1 MAKLSFKKQDINN
14 LIKLIKEQDQTNLQ
28 DDTLVVSPEEI
39 YKILP
44 AIDYNLKAL
53 SRIKKYKDKKIIID
67 GDFSIDGKPVK
78 SLGPIVKILGSL
90 DISKTD
96 IASIEGVTVT
106 GRVSDWYSE
115 RARIR
120 ERKRIAGLRAEA
132 QSRREDDDWNIEK
145 GDSEGLAAQAIF
157 KYLQGDDEYVQT
169 EEDVENLRGLK
180 ERLGNLYYDQ
190 EQGNDSD
197 ELQDQ
202 IDEIEA
208 DIEEI
213 EEKIDVYELIPS
225 NYGFYGNFYRF
236 EIFSGDLSGREYVA
250 GLDRDAEDAALEYA
264 KQYIDDVG
272 VEGGF
277 SRGFYEEYLDI
288 DGIVD
293 YFRDFYENDI
303 RDNPE
308 IYFDES
314 DYELT
319 EEQEKRKEQLE
330 EYIEEMED
338 LKSDLEDQMDELE
351 HNSDEYNEIEEQL
364 QEVISNIDKAQDEL
378 DSIEPDNEPTEEM
391 IEGKVKDYLSDVRY
405 DPVYKLTEFGMS
417 VIEWVDKDD
426 LAQGL
431 VDSDGYGIM
440 NSYDGNYSSVYVNDE
455 EYIVMRLN

>member
-67 GDFSIDGKPVK
+67 GDFSIEGKPVK
-78 SLGPIVKILGSL
+78 SLGPIIKILGNL
-90 DISKTD
+90 NISKTD
-96 IASIEGVTVT
+96 VASIEGVEVK
-106 GRVSDWYSE
+106 GRVSDWNSE
-115 RARIR
+115 RARIK

-157 KYLQGDDEYVQT
+157 KYLQENNEDVQT

-202 IDEIEA
+202 IYTLEA
-208 DIEEI
+208 EIEEI

-225 NYGFYGNFYRF
+225 NYGFYGDFYRF
-236 EIFSGDLSGREYVA
+236 EIYSGDLAGAEYAA
-250 GLDRDAEDAALEYA
+250 GLDSDAEDAALEYA
-264 KQYIDDVG
+264 KQYIDEVG
-272 VEGGF
+272 VEGF
-277 SRGFYEEYLDI
+277 SRGFYLDHLDV
-288 DGIVD
+288 DGIVE

-308 IYFDES
+308 SYFDES

-319 EEQEKRKEQLE
+319 EDQEKRKEQLE
-330 EYIEEMED
+330 SYIEEMEELLSD
-338 LKSDLEDQMDELE
+338 TEQEQRDLEDSD
-351 HNSDEYNEIEEQL
+351 SDEYYQLDEKIKEIE
-364 QEVISNIDKAQDEL
+364 SNIETAQDEL
-378 DSIEPDNEPTEEM
+378 DSIEPDTEPTEEM
-391 IEGKVKDYLSDVRY
+391 IEGKVKDYLRDVKY
-405 DPVYKLTEFGMS
+405 DPADKLTEFGMDVS
-417 VIEWVDKDD
+417 EWVDKDA

-440 NSYDGNYSSVYVNDE
+440 NGYDGNYSSVYVDGK

>member
-44 AIDYNLKAL
+44 AIDYNIKAL

-67 GDFSIDGKPVK
+67 GDFSIEGKPVK
-78 SLGPIVKILGSL
+78 SLGPIIKILGNL
-90 DISKTD
+90 DISKSD
-96 IASIEGVTVT
+96 VASIEGVEVK
-106 GRVSDWYSE
+106 GRVSDWNSE
-115 RARIR
+115 RSRIR
-120 ERKRIAGLRAEA
+120 ERKRVAGLRAEA

-157 KYLQGDDEYVQT
+157 EYLQENNENVQT

-202 IDEIEA
+202 IDSLEA
-208 DIEEI
+208 EIEEI

-225 NYGFYGNFYRF
+225 SYRFYGDLYRF
-236 EIFSGDLSGREYVA
+236 EIYSGDLKGAEYAA
-250 GLDRDAEDAALEYA
+250 GLDSDAEDAALEYA
-264 KQYIDDVG
+264 KEYIDEVG
-272 VEGGF
+272 VEGF
-277 SRGFYEEYLDI
+277 SRGFYLDYLDV
-288 DGIVD
+288 DGIVE

-308 IYFDES
+308 SYFDES

-330 EYIEEMED
+330 SYIEEMEELLSD
-338 LKSDLEDQMDELE
+338 TEQEQRDLEDSD
-351 HNSDEYNEIEEQL
+351 SDEYYELDEKIKEIE
-364 QEVISNIDKAQDEL
+364 SNIETAQNEL
-378 DSIEPDNEPTEEM
+378 DSIVPDTEPTEEM
-391 IEGKVKDYLSDVRY
+391 IEDKVKDYLRDVRY
-405 DPVYKLTEFGMS
+405 DPADKLTEFGMDIS
-417 VIEWVDKDD
+417 EWVDKND

-440 NSYDGNYSSVYVNDE
+440 NGYDGNYSSVYVDGK